1 VLGLGLG
8 RFRARDEAARS
19 AGDDLKARLSL
30 RLGLTPQDS
39 IAAMEI
45 ACADPSCP
53 AEIETVILVMRQGQ
67 KTQAVKILKRIAE
80 IDDDDIDGAIAQAG
94 IVASGRDTR
103 PPLSASF

>member
-1 VLGLGLG
+1 MLGLGLG

-19 AGDDLKARLSL
+19 ASDDLKARLSL
-30 RLGLTPQDS
+30 RIGLTPRDS

-53 AEIETVILVMRQGQ
+53 AEIETVILVMREGQ

-80 IDDDDIDGAIAQAG
+80 IEDVDIDRAME
-94 IVASGRDTR
+94 ASSLGVPHR
-103 PPLSASF
+103 PF